1 MVGTQALKSY
11 GITKPLSVSGPSAA
25 DLKRNLEL
33 EKVTNQSLL
42 CILLL

>member
-1 MVGTQALKSY
+1 MVGTQAMKSY

-33 EKVTNQSLL
+33 EKVITLSLAFV
-42 CILLL
+42 CV